1 MNKMADWTN
10 KLYRMPVLL
19 IVLLFVSILSA
30 CTKNQDDIDFPV
42 YDAIGGEFTLPASVG
57 RDVSLSDYQGKV
69 VLLNFGFTHCP
80 DVCPMVLTRL
90 AKLTKALQEQH
101 GIGADRVQTLFISVD
116 PERDN
121 IQHLKE
127 FLAFFNANFI
137 GLSGTIE
144 QTGQVTKQYGA
155 FYEKQAP
162 ESDGSYRVIH
172 NDRIF
177 MIDKRGRLRALY
189 AQSDPDEKILSG
201 IVSLSEAGI

>member
-1 MNKMADWTN
+1 MNKITDW
-10 KLYRMPVLL
+10 KSYLYRMHILLVLVL
-19 IVLLFVSILSA
+19 IASVLSA
-30 CTKNQDDIDFPV
+30 CAKNQDDVNLPV
-42 YDAIGGEFTLPASVG
+42 LDAIGGDFTLPASVG
-57 RDVSLSDYQGKV
+57 RDVSLSDFKGKV

-90 AKLTKALQEQH
+90 AKLTKELQEQH
-101 GIGADRVQTLFISVD
+101 GIGADKVQTLFISVD

-127 FLAFFNANFI
+127 FLTFFNTDFI
-137 GLSGTIE
+137 GLSGSLE
-144 QTGQVTKQYGA
+144 QTGKVTKQYGA
-155 FYEKQAP
+155 FYQKQAL

-189 AQSDPDEKILSG
+189 AQSDADEKMLSD
-201 IVSLSEAGI
+201 IVSLAEADI